1 MKRFCT
7 TGVLFLASALFA
19 NAQVAEFGVGGGL
32 SKIVNNE
39 LGAGYSLDDGW
50 NMIFRLTVN
59 NWLFMGQEFGYAYNR
74 TKLKFGEQD
83 AGGMAYH
90 QGFYNFLVYATPE
103 GSRIRP
109 FATGGGHF
117 ANYVPPGSSATQGQG
132 DNKFGVNYGA
142 GIKVRVS
149 EKFLFRVD
157 MKQFLNG
164 KPFGDYFPVSGNM
177 RMNQFSAGLSFIM

>member
-1 MKRFCT
+1 MTRFWT
-7 TGVLFLASALFA
+7 VGALLAASALFA

-32 SKIVNNE
+32 SKISNKS
-39 LGAGYSLDDGW
+39 GSDYSLDDGW

-74 TKLKFGEQD
+74 TKLKVGAQD
-83 AGGMAYH
+83 LGGMAYH

-103 GSRIRP
+103 GSRVRP
-109 FATGGGHF
+109 FAAGGGHF
-117 ANYVPPGSSATQGQG
+117 SNFVPPGASATQGQG
-132 DNKFGVNYGA
+132 DNKFGVNYG
-142 GIKVRVS
+142 GGVKVRVS

-164 KPFGDYFPVSGNM
+164 RPFGDYFPVSGNM
-177 RMNQFSAGLSFIM
+177 RVTQVSAGLSFVM